1 MRSTAPPSTPACDHL
16 RALGEWNS
24 AWDQLYDMD
33 PVYTER
39 FMSMLSHAMYSG
51 DLDPKTREFIA
62 IAIDASCTH
71 MYSPGVKRHVRKALE
86 LGASPR
92 EILAV
97 LEMVSVLGIHSV
109 ALGVPILAEEMQR
122 AADASRKDV

>member
-1 MRSTAPPSTPACDHL
+1 VI
-16 RALGEWNS
+16 E
-24 AWDQLYDMD
+24 
-33 PVYTER
+33 
-39 FMSMLSHAMYSG
+39 
-51 DLDPKTREFIA
+51 PKTREFIA

-71 MYSPGVKRHVRKALE
+71 MYSPGIQRHVRKALE

-109 ALGVPILAEEMQR
+109 ALGVPILDAEMQR
-122 AADASRKDV
+122 AAGASRKID